1 MSVESPA
8 SPHTELLLRAG
19 FTPVAVTGLRRLGP
33 RVLELT
39 LDRREPFSPGS
50 HIEVALATEPIP
62 ATGRR
67 EAAGTTA
74 VPLIRHYSLSSD
86 PTGATPWTIA
96 VQDSQ
101 ADTATS
107 CTQAAADPAEDA
119 AASGSA
125 APSLSHTLHTIAQLR
140 ELFIRGP
147 RNNFHFR
154 AARPAYFVAGGIGIT
169 PLRSMLIFA
178 AGLELNWHLLY
189 VGRGTDSSAG
199 DSSAMDSLAYAGELL
214 TAFGPEHVTIW
225 DTAKR
230 GRPDLAAEAAA
241 WLGGHPQALV
251 YTCGPAGFAD
261 ALRAGLA
268 ARPETAQ
275 TIVESELFDPA
286 AEGPQAVSAGAGSG
300 GTVQGDAAAPA
311 SQPGAQGAVGTTGGG
326 ASAGGNLP
334 FTVELADGRTVPVG
348 EGESILQALTGA
360 GVRVLSSCQRGTCG
374 TCETRI
380 LAGRADHRDHVL
392 DAAEREANETMM
404 ICVSRSCDP
413 VLKLDL

>member
-19 FTPVAVTGLRRLGP
+19 FTPVTVTGLRRLGP

-50 HIEVALATEPIP
+50 HVEVALAGGPSAGGPAP
-62 ATGRR
+62 ATGGR
-67 EAAGTTA
+67 EAADTA
-74 VPLIRHYSLSSD
+74 SVPLIRHYSLSSD

-96 VQDSQ
+96 VQNSQ
-101 ADTATS
+101 ADAATS
-107 CTQAAADPAEDA
+107 CAPPATGPTQDA
-119 AASGSA
+119 ALSGSP
-125 APSLSHTLHTIAQLR
+125 APSLSRALHATANLR

-154 AARPAYFVAGGIGIT
+154 AARPAFFVAGGIGIT
-169 PLRSMLIFA
+169 PLRSMLTFA
-178 AGLELNWHLLY
+178 AGLKLDWHLLY
-189 VGRGTDSSAG
+189 VGRGA
-199 DSSAMDSLAYAGELL
+199 DSLAYAGELL
-214 TAFGPEHVTIW
+214 DAFGPEHVTVW
-225 DTAKR
+225 DTAER

-241 WLGGHPQALV
+241 WLPEHPQALV

-268 ARPETAQ
+268 TRPQTAQ
-275 TIVESELFDPA
+275 TVVESELFDPTAEA
-286 AEGPQAVSAGAGSG
+286 AQAVSARTNGAAR
-300 GTVQGDAAAPA
+300 GDGAAAESRHDP
-311 SQPGAQGAVGTTGGG
+311 QGAVGTTGGE
-326 ASAGGNLP
+326 ASTGGNLP

-348 EGESILQALTGA
+348 EGESILQALGAA

-374 TCETRI
+374 TCETHI

-392 DAAEREANETMM
+392 DEAEREANETMM